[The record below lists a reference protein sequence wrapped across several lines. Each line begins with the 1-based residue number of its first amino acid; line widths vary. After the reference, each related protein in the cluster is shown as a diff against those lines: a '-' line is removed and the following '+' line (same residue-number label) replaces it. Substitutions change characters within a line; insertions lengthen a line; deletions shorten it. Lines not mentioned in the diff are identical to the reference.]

1 MEQIIKD
8 FGIDPVLL
16 AAQIVNFLILLYI
29 LKKFAYKPILNGLE
43 KRKQMIAQSL
53 KNAEEIE
60 LKLQKTEE
68 ERESVLEKAAKEAR
82 IVLDEAAKSAEGI
95 IHEARLKAQSDMEE
109 MLEKGKESIQ
119 LERVQMQQEI
129 KTELADIVAISLE
142 KIIKKSVSEKEQ
154 KKLIED
160 TLKSM

>member
-8 FGIDPVLL
+8 FGIDPLLL

-29 LKKFAYKPILNGLE
+29 LKRFAYKPILGVLE
-43 KRKQMIAQSL
+43 KRKQTISESL

-68 ERESVLEKAAKEAR
+68 EREKALDKAAKEAK

-95 IHEARLKAQSDMEE
+95 IQEARLKAQSDMEE
-109 MLEKGKESIQ
+109 MLEKGKESMQ
-119 LERVQMQQEI
+119 LERAQIQQEL
-129 KTELADIVAISLE
+129 KEELAGLVALSLE
-142 KIIKKSVSEKEQ
+142 KVINKSMSEKDQ
-154 KKLIED
+154 RKLIDD
-160 TLKSM
+160 TVKGM